1 MVLGITLINPK
12 GGAGK
17 STVAQLLA
25 DVFAECG
32 ERVLLVDTDPRQNVK
47 VWWDDCGSNNN
58 QRDNLTVASAT
69 RESAMKA
76 AIDAAE
82 KDFDV
87 VIFDTAGQDTALPG
101 LCICKSQ
108 IIITPVQ
115 MSKPEIRGAME
126 VNSFMRQ
133 LVAAGAMRKLIPHL
147 LVPTRMSMTVRH
159 TDIFKTLQVVV
170 DKIGSHLSQTELY
183 ERNHYKEMQNGYSSL
198 LQLEGGTKKQQESID
213 KARAELCH
221 FAAQVMELIGYQP
234 KIHTARNGPLIEA
247 MSLAKA
253 A

>member
-1 MVLGITLINPK
+1 MALGITLINPK

-32 ERVLLVDTDPRQNVK
+32 ERVLLIDTDPRQNVK
-47 VWWDDCGSNNN
+47 VWWDDCGNANN
-58 QRDNLTVASAT
+58 QRDNLQVASAT
-69 RESAMKA
+69 REAAMQA

-101 LCICKSQ
+101 LCISKSQ

-133 LVAAGAMRKLIPHL
+133 LVNAGALKKIIPHL

-159 TDIFKTLQVVV
+159 TDIYKTLQVVV
-170 DKIGSHLSQTELY
+170 NKIGSHLARTELY

-198 LQLEGGTKKQQESID
+198 LLLEGANKKQQESID
-213 KARAELCH
+213 KAISELCH
-221 FAAQVMELIGYQP
+221 LAAHVMELVGYQP
-234 KIHTARNGPLIEA
+234 KIRTEKNAPLFEA
-247 MSLAKA
+247 MTLAKA